1 MGLRALADAVR
12 RPWPRP
18 RKLRDVLAV
27 VLIGVVAT
35 GGLMAEWWLARHYVA
50 IWRLTRGVGDTMFY
64 SGDGRPWFPLDE
76 ARRDVSLDQVSP
88 FVVKAVIAVE
98 DHRFYH
104 HPGID
109 PVGLARASVRN
120 LRSGGVVQGGS
131 TLTQQ
136 LARTL
141 FLSNERTWARKGKEA
156 VLALMLEQ
164 VLTKDQILE
173 LYLNRIYLSGGV
185 DAMSKKLFVKR
196 ACDLNLPEAALVA
209 GLIRA
214 PSALS
219 PWSNLDGAL
228 QRSRTVLERMREQG
242 FISAEDERAALDA
255 HLRITSSPG
264 LADTRSGYVKEY
276 LRQLFRDQ
284 MGGDHPPDWQVRTTF
299 LPEVQAAAE
308 QAVAG
313 GLRRLGIADLQAALV
328 AIDPATGDM
337 LALVGGRDFNTAP
350 FNRAV
355 RSRRQPGSAFKPFVY
370 AAALERGLSPVS
382 VLSDLRSISAGAYQ
396 EWAPRNAEG
405 DAPDA
410 QTLREALV
418 ESNNQAEGE
427 LQQG

>member
-1 MGLRALADAVR
+1 MGLRAFTDAVR

-18 RKLRDVLAV
+18 RKLPDALAV
-27 VLIGVVAT
+27 LLIAAVAA
-35 GGLMAEWWLARHYVA
+35 GGLMAEWWLGRRYVS

-76 ARRDVSLDQVSP
+76 ARRDVALDQVSP
-88 FVVKAVIAVE
+88 FLVKGVIAVE

-185 DAMSKKLFVKR
+185 YGVEAMSKKLFVKR
-196 ACDLNLPEAALVA
+196 ARDLTLPEAALVA

-242 FISAEDERAALDA
+242 FISAEDERAAKA
-255 HLRITSSPG
+255 PHPHHVEPRAGRHPLRLRQGVPAPALPRPDGRRSPSG
-264 LADTRSGYVKEY
+264 LAGAHDVPARGASSRG
-276 LRQLFRDQ
+276 
-284 MGGDHPPDWQVRTTF
+284 
-299 LPEVQAAAE
+299 
-308 QAVAG
+308 AG
-313 GLRRLGIADLQAALV
+313 GGRRAEAARHPR
-328 AIDPATGDM
+328 PAGGARGDRPRD
-337 LALVGGRDFNTAP
+337 GRHA
-350 FNRAV
+350 RA
-355 RSRRQPGSAFKPFVY
+355 RRRA
-370 AAALERGLSPVS
+370 
-382 VLSDLRSISAGAYQ
+382 
-396 EWAPRNAEG
+396 
-405 DAPDA
+405 
-410 QTLREALV
+410 
-418 ESNNQAEGE
+418 
-427 LQQG
+427 